1 MNLEDKDNLTSFL
14 LEIQKL
20 QLKMEQTIKDYGYEH
35 SVISL
40 NLCGVLIDE
49 NETDHLKAIYGYNVP
64 DAEILEEV
72 LDFIRSTY
80 NPDDDLGELLDGLG
94 ISLN

>member
-40 NLCGVLIDE
+40 NLCGVLIEDDE
-49 NETDHLKAIYGYNVP
+49 ADHLKAIYGNNVP

-72 LDFIRSTY
+72 LD
-80 NPDDDLGELLDGLG
+80 L
-94 ISLN
+94 ISYT

>member
-40 NLCGVLIDE
+40 NLCGVLIEED
-49 NETDHLKAIYGYNVP
+49 ETDHLKAIYGYNVP
-64 DAEILEEV
+64 DSEILEEV

-80 NPDDDLGELLDGLG
+80 DPDDDLGELLDGLG

>member
-20 QLKMEQTIKDYGYEH
+20 QIKMEQTIKDHGYEE

-40 NLCGVLIDE
+40 NLCGVLVEEDSG
-49 NETDHLKAIYGYNVP
+49 DHLKAIYGYNVP
-64 DAEILEEV
+64 DLETLEEV
-72 LDFIRSTY
+72 LDFIRTTY
-80 NPDDDLGELLDGLG
+80 SRDDDLGSLLNGLG